1 MFSLVLSLVAA
12 LIAKCSFTGQ
22 PLALTSDFVYIRGWT
37 YLDASLEE
45 RAYLDGRPTGDDGLA
60 PPRQSLV

>member
-12 LIAKCSFTGQ
+12 LIGEVFFHR
-22 PLALTSDFVYIRGWT
+22 PLALTIDFVYIRGWT

-45 RAYLDGRPTGDDGLA
+45 RAHLDGRPAGDDGLA
-60 PPRQSLV
+60 PPH